1 MWIFFV
7 VLLCLAVAATVLTE
21 VERFGW
27 ATFLLIVGVG
37 IAQLFHVADLFG
49 WVKTHGVETVIYTLV
64 YVGVGVVW
72 SFVKWFSFLMAF
84 RDKFRQYKASF
95 LSGLTPPLNP
105 EGQVPE
111 NMLEDFRNYLNRQE
125 QYSRRGAFADNLLS
139 ARPRAVNNKARIVSW
154 MSLWPCSFIGTVLND
169 PVRRLF
175 NLLFSWFKGLYQKMS
190 DAIFAKD
197 VELK

>member
-1 MWIFFV
+1 MWIFLV

-27 ATFLLIVGVG
+27 ATFLLIVGVAV
-37 IAQLFHVADLFG
+37 AQLFHVADLFG

-64 YVGVGVVW
+64 YVGVGVAW

>member
-27 ATFLLIVGVG
+27 ATFLLILGVSV
-37 IAQLFHVADLFG
+37 AQLFHVADLFG

-72 SFVKWFSFLMAF
+72 SFIKWFSFLMSF
-84 RDKFRQYKASF
+84 RDKFRQHKAAF

-105 EGQVPE
+105 DGQVPD
-111 NMLEDFRNYLNRQE
+111 NMMEDFRNYLNRQE
-125 QYSRRGAFADNLLS
+125 YSRRGVFRDNLLS

-169 PVRRLF
+169 PIRRLF